1 MKRLLIGLLIVGLL
15 VGSASAWTINDTQG
29 RVTGTVDFYQN
40 GSGVVNATGYPVIDF
55 NWYQSGE
62 MIKANYLF
70 YGVNIYYNASTD
82 ELWSPDVVGVVLR
95 R

>member
-1 MKRLLIGLLIVGLL
+1 MRKIIIGLIIALLL
-15 VGSASAWTINDTQG
+15 VGCANAWTINDTQG

-55 NWYQSGE
+55 TWYQSGD
-62 MIKANYLF
+62 MIRANYLF
-70 YGVNIYYNASTD
+70 YGVNIYYNATTD
-82 ELWSPDVVGVVLR
+82 ELYSPDVVGVVLR